1 MPGLNVPTL
10 LRVTVTVTQ
19 SPQRSPSLMKMV
31 TVDCRPGGVG
41 KVYLAVTTPLPSAP
55 GMAFSCPQ
63 TQPPF
68 SSRVEPSLYL
78 MVQSEELLLVK
89 VCVYLLP
96 ASWTTAGYAGAVS
109 PGVLPEGGRGTP
121 GPGAGL

>member
-31 TVDCRPGGVG
+31 TVDCRPGGG
-41 KVYLAVTTPLPSAP
+41 GEGYLAATPPLPSAP

-68 SSRVEPSLYL
+68 SSRVEPSLYF
-78 MVQSEELLLVK
+78 MVQSEELLLVT
-89 VCVYLLP
+89 VCVYLL
-96 ASWTTAGYAGAVS
+96 AGACARL
-109 PGVLPEGGRGTP
+109 G
-121 GPGAGL
+121 